1 MSAPLSAL
9 VVEDVPLAT
18 AKLVRLL
25 DAHADIRVDATA
37 RSVAEA
43 DALLKARRFDLL
55 LLDIQLPDGDGLA
68 LAARWPAMATR
79 TIFITAH
86 HQHALRSY
94 ALGAADYLLKPVDA
108 DRLAMA
114 LDRMRRLIAPPP
126 PPASPGQWL
135 AVKQGSR
142 TEFLDPARI
151 DYIDMAG
158 HYACVHV
165 GAQVHLLRES
175 IMVLAAQLAGAGV
188 LRVHRSVLVNPQRVR
203 ALHERRNGDAML
215 ELAGG
220 EQLPLSRTYRNALE
234 EALRVR

>member
-9 VVEDVPLAT
+9 VVEDVPLAS
-18 AKLVRLL
+18 AKLVQLL
-25 DAHADIRVDATA
+25 AAHADIRVDATA
-37 RSVAEA
+37 GSVAEA

-55 LLDIQLPDGDGLA
+55 LLDIQLPDGDGLT
-68 LAARWPAMATR
+68 LVARWPAMATR

-126 PPASPGQWL
+126 PESPGQWL

-165 GAQVHLLRES
+165 GVQVHLLRES
-175 IMVLAAQLAGAGV
+175 ITVLASQLAGAGV
-188 LRVHRSVLVNPQRVR
+188 LRVHRSVLVNPQRVC

-220 EQLPLSRTYRNALE
+220 VQLPLSRTYRQMLE
-234 EALRVR
+234 QALRAR

>member
-9 VVEDVPLAT
+9 VVEDVPLAS

-25 DAHADIRVDATA
+25 DAHADIRVDGTA

-55 LLDIQLPDGDGLA
+55 LLDIQLPDGDGMA

-114 LDRMRRLIAPPP
+114 LDRTRRLIAPPP
-126 PPASPGQWL
+126 PATSGEGL

-175 IMVLAAQLAGAGV
+175 ITELAAQLGGAGL
-188 LRVHRSVLVNPQRVR
+188 LRVHRSVLVNPQRVY
-203 ALHERRNGDAML
+203 ALCERRNGDAML

-220 EQLPLSRTYRNALE
+220 VQLPLSRTYRKALE
-234 EALRVR
+234 DALRAR